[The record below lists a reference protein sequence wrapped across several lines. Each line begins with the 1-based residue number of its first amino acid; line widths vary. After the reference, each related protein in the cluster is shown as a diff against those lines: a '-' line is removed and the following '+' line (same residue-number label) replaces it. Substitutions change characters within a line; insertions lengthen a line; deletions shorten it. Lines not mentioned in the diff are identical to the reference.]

1 MMKRVLIGVF
11 VSAALLLG
19 IFSCATVPT
28 EPLGEGEMRLL
39 EMSVPES
46 GNLRLALA
54 YSVEFS
60 FEANGQPEISR
71 VICYCGGEGP
81 YYYKI
86 REVRYGSPGSF
97 TIDFSAVGTGSER
110 VECYAIYTRNGR
122 KQRTNPVFSHI
133 YGIS

>member
-1 MMKRVLIGVF
+1 MKPILIAVF
-11 VSAALLLG
+11 MGIALLLG
-19 IFSCATVPT
+19 VSSCATVTT
-28 EPLGEGEMRLL
+28 EPLGEGELRLL
-39 EMSVPES
+39 KINIPEN

-60 FEANGQPEISR
+60 FEANGQPEIDR
-71 VICYCGGEGP
+71 VICYCGGEEP

-110 VECYAIYTRNGR
+110 VECYAIYTRDGR